1 MKSILIIN
9 GPNLNLTGTR
19 EPEIYGSQT
28 LEQINEEIRS
38 RAKLLH
44 VEVSFFQSNS
54 EGELIDAIHSAKEKF
69 AGIIINPGGLTHYSI
84 SLRDAL
90 IAADLPTIEV
100 HLSNIYAR
108 EEFRSKSV
116 IADIVIGQ
124 ISGLGAAGYFAA
136 LEYLRD

>member
-1 MKSILIIN
+1 MKTILVIN

-19 EPEIYGSQT
+19 EPEVYGSQT

-38 RAKLLH
+38 RAALLNI
-44 VEVSFFQSNS
+44 EITFFQSNS
-54 EGELIDAIHSAKEKF
+54 EGELIDTIHSAKESF
-69 AGIIINPGGLTHYSI
+69 NAIIINPGGLTHYSI

-100 HLSNIYAR
+100 HLSNIHAR

-124 ISGLGAAGYFAA
+124 ISGLGATGYFAA
-136 LEYLRD
+136 LEYFRD